1 MWSGTGRLH
10 TNVRERDAM
19 HYNEFLTE
27 TVYGTDG
34 VPLEF
39 LKSMLSDMYV
49 VFSFV
54 ENTT

>member
-1 MWSGTGRLH
+1 
-10 TNVRERDAM
+10 M